1 MLYLVMSSFI
11 TITSDG
17 NHSEI
22 YVNGQLVPYVKHFLI
37 TNDEDGILAKLII
50 EEDCEL
56 DKNIIEAIQ
65 RLGFVEVLQMGM
77 KEEEFQEGKEA

>member
-1 MLYLVMSSFI
+1 MSSFI
-11 TITSDG
+11 TINSDG

-22 YVNGQLVPYVKHFLI
+22 YVNGLLVPHVKHFLVA
-37 TNDEDGILAKLII
+37 NDEDGILAKLII

-65 RLGFVEVLQMGM
+65 GLGFIEVFREG
-77 KEEEFQEGKEA
+77 EEAQEEPSEED

>member
-1 MLYLVMSSFI
+1 MSSFI

-22 YVNGQLVPYVKHFLI
+22 YVNGQLVPHVKHFLVAK
-37 TNDEDGILAKLII
+37 DEDGVLAKLII

-65 RLGFVEVLQMGM
+65 ELGFIAVFQEGEEEEE
-77 KEEEFQEGKEA
+77 KEEEPETEA